1 MRKILVGLVEPVKI
15 KVQKGFIEILGK
27 FDTGAKRT
35 SIDKNLASKIK
46 LKRVGEITT
55 KSVHG
60 KSMRPLVDLK
70 LRIKGKNVRVV
81 ANIADRSTRKYKLL
95 LGRDAIFPNFIID
108 ITKSHK
114 SHRLRDIK

>member
-46 LKRVGEITT
+46 LKRVGEIPT
-55 KSVHG
+55 KSVH
-60 KSMRPLVDLK
+60 R
-70 LRIKGKNVRVV
+70 
-81 ANIADRSTRKYKLL
+81 